1 MTQPQGIAVT
11 YTGRDDPFIDRMYRS
26 GLTFVNGQSRTV
38 PSTLAQRFLRHTDVF
53 CLTEATVATVADKA
67 PESTA
72 QQTTEPPKDDTQQL
86 LDDAQKKDDDQRLKD
101 DARFVLLDQLDQ
113 MDKKALI
120 DWADVHYKQ
129 KIPGNLG
136 EAKVRERAKGFID
149 SYGMPS

>member
-1 MTQPQGIAVT
+1 MIQPQGVAVT
-11 YTGRDDPFIDRMYRS
+11 YTGNDDPFIDRIYRS
-26 GLTFVNGQSRTV
+26 GLTFVHGQSRTV
-38 PSTLAQRFLRHTDVF
+38 PPTLAQRFLRHSDVF
-53 CLTEATVATVADKA
+53 CLTDAQAPTVVEPKAD
-67 PESTA
+67 STDP
-72 QQTTEPPKDDTQQL
+72 QNTEPPKDDTQQL
-86 LDDAQKKDDDQRLKD
+86 LDDAKKKDDDQREKD
-101 DARFVLLDQLDQ
+101 DARFVLLDQLDR